1 MAQMSVNGLD
11 ILMDDL
17 MAAADIPDDVAEEML
32 DAAAEIV
39 EDAQVYTGMKMGV
52 YDSGET
58 LRSITRGK
66 MKRGRDGRR
75 SKYVYPRGTNQKGE
89 RNATVAFVNEFGA
102 PQRGIQAR
110 PFILTANEAAA
121 DEATAAAAD
130 VYDKYLKSKNL

>member
-17 MAAADIPDDVAEEML
+17 MAAADIPDDVSEEML

-66 MKRGRDGRR
+66 MQRGRDGQR
-75 SKYVYPRGTNQKGE
+75 SK
-89 RNATVAFVNEFGA
+89 
-102 PQRGIQAR
+102 
-110 PFILTANEAAA
+110 
-121 DEATAAAAD
+121 
-130 VYDKYLKSKNL
+130 

>member
-11 ILMDDL
+11 SLMDDL
-17 MAAADIPDDVAEEML
+17 MEAADIPDDVAEEML
-32 DAAAEIV
+32 DAEAEIV

-130 VYDKYLKSKNL
+130 VYDKFLKSKNL